1 MRSFLDVAI
10 PFPTTRQRR
19 RTAYKPWRKS
29 VKIQEAPIIWVNS
42 AMAND
47 SDDDRITL
55 AQQIFGKSAALL
67 GRKPAPPKP
76 NDKAEAEV
84 SSAAAK
90 TFPGSESSTPPASTS
105 GASED
110 ALPQKQLKT
119 AAELAEMI
127 ELDLAGHPDCPKAG
141 FRVTVYGWPVWRAM
155 LMITP
160 AAGAVRNPQEWRELT
175 NELAERLR
183 KRYDL
188 ALDE

>member
-1 MRSFLDVAI
+1 
-10 PFPTTRQRR
+10 
-19 RTAYKPWRKS
+19 
-29 VKIQEAPIIWVNS
+29 
-42 AMAND
+42 MAND

-55 AQQIFGKSAALL
+55 AQQIFGKSAAVL
-67 GRKPAPPKP
+67 GRKPLPPKAK
-76 NDKAEAEV
+76 DKAEAEV
-84 SSAAAK
+84 SSVPVK
-90 TFPGSESSTPPASTS
+90 TFPGSESSTPSASTS
-105 GASED
+105 VANED

-127 ELDLAGHPDCPKAG
+127 ELDLAGHPDCPQAG

-188 ALDE
+188 ALSE